1 MNIIRVRDIT
11 IGEGTPKVCV
21 PIVGR
26 SREEILRQM
35 EKGKASGADLV
46 EWRADWYEALW
57 EPGCLEGMLDAL
69 REGLCNLPLLV
80 TLRSSRE
87 GGEQEIGTEQYE
99 EFLMRVIASGSA
111 DLLDVELFMGEEL
124 LKKICQAAHGRG
136 VRVVA
141 SSHDFQKTPL
151 KEEILSRLKR
161 MQEAGADLLKI
172 AVMPSDPGDVLTLL
186 SATWEMHS
194 LYARQ
199 PLITMSMGKLGVLSR
214 ISGEVFGSALTFGAA
229 EQASAPGQIGVEEL
243 RRAHSIIGRKN

>member
-1 MNIIRVRDIT
+1 MNIIRVRNIT

-21 PIVGR
+21 PIAGR

-35 EKGKASGADLV
+35 KEGKASGADLV
-46 EWRADWYEALW
+46 EWRADWYAALW
-57 EPGCLEGMLDAL
+57 EPGCLEEMLDAL

-80 TLRSSRE
+80 TFRSARE
-87 GGEQEIGTEQYE
+87 GGEQEIGAEKYE
-99 EFLMRVIASGSA
+99 EFLMRVLASGGA
-111 DLLDVELFMGEEL
+111 DLLDVELLMGEEL
-124 LKKICQAAHGRG
+124 LKKICMAAHERG

-141 SSHDFQKTPL
+141 SSHDFQRTPP
-151 KEEILSRLKR
+151 KEEILSRLQR

-186 SATWEMHS
+186 TATWEMYS

-214 ISGEVFGSALTFGAA
+214 ISGEVFGSALTFGTAG
-229 EQASAPGQIGVEEL
+229 QASAPGQIHVEEL